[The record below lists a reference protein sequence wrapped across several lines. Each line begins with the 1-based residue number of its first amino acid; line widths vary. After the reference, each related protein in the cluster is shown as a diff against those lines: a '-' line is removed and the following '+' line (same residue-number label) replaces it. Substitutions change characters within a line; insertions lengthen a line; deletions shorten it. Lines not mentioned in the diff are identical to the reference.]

1 MATTPRRFRDSNGNI
16 LTVSSLTPRS
26 GLTGGFSNA
35 QQKSISD
42 ELGAFVFFDKF
53 EPYRAARVLVLR
65 SKQVDVWPETEAFV
79 RSISRVVN
87 DVTRP
92 PLVFDYTAE
101 EVAYANQ
108 LMNMLTRYQFIEK
121 EPHTKVIQLPAVSN
135 SILTKVARQF
145 SVENIIWR
153 NMSNI
158 FKVDQEHIGTFEPN
172 KLDLKCTSRQFMTHL
187 LLKMTTPPEFIQR
200 FTVRQ
205 TRRYAESSLENLPE
219 DVTNEIIRLTMEAFG
234 LFRWE
239 LDDRMDDEQLRS
251 SSWFLDLGKTDEDRR
266 FVRQRI
272 RDFRCTAKKTFRD
285 MLQLA
290 LTEIRRCEVVEGQLV
305 RVNHEKKKTGC
316 TKRRAAN
323 VEEDPSLSAEN
334 LSFDENEYGQVN
346 EKHQEDNKKYVK
358 KLKSSRARN
367 VPSSSHSMS

>member
-158 FKVDQEHIGTFEPN
+158 F
-172 KLDLKCTSRQFMTHL
+172 
-187 LLKMTTPPEFIQR
+187 KMTTPPEFIQR